1 MNIITPIVGKF
12 ALIDKM
18 RYNSKILVSRKS
30 SMKENLQA
38 KLWQI
43 RMERAGE
50 TTRLY
55 VVSIHKPMLVF
66 ESYFGRLRR
75 RFEIAPSKKQDPPVF
90 YLLAGEKAEVERATD
105 MHGFKLKAITE
116 HHIILEVKNL
126 ENKNL
131 YEISLFNPRLRGFWR
146 REYIFSKDK
155 REATSFAQQ
164 FKEDY
169 HVSIK
174 KASKIDGYRVEAVE
188 KDRIILTRQA

>member
-1 MNIITPIVGKF
+1 
-12 ALIDKM
+12 
-18 RYNSKILVSRKS
+18 
-30 SMKENLQA
+30 MKENLQA

-90 YLLAGEKAEVERATD
+90 YLLAGENAEVERATD

-116 HHIILEVKNL
+116 HHIILEVKNP

-155 REATSFAQQ
+155 REAASFAQQ
-164 FKEDY
+164 FKENY
-169 HVSIK
+169 HIDIK
-174 KASKIDGYRVEAVE
+174 KASKIDGCRVEAVE
-188 KDRIILTRQA
+188 KDQIILTRQA

>member
-1 MNIITPIVGKF
+1 
-12 ALIDKM
+12 
-18 RYNSKILVSRKS
+18 
-30 SMKENLQA
+30 MKEKLPA

-43 RMERAGE
+43 RMEKDGE
-50 TTRLY
+50 ITRLY
-55 VVSIHKPMLVF
+55 VFSIHKPMLVF

-131 YEISLFNPRLRGFWR
+131 YEISLFNPRLRGLWR
-146 REYIFSKDK
+146 KEYVFSKDK
-155 REATSFAQQ
+155 REAAIFAQQ

-174 KASKIDGYRVEAVE
+174 KAAKIDSYPVEVVE

>member
-1 MNIITPIVGKF
+1 
-12 ALIDKM
+12 
-18 RYNSKILVSRKS
+18 
-30 SMKENLQA
+30 MKEKLPA

-155 REATSFAQQ
+155 REAASFAQQ
-164 FKEDY
+164 FKENYRID
-169 HVSIK
+169 IK

>member
-1 MNIITPIVGKF
+1 MNIVTPVEGKL
-12 ALIDKM
+12 ALLDKM
-18 RYNSKILVSRKS
+18 RYNTKILASRTR
-30 SMKENLQA
+30 SMKEKLPA

-43 RMERAGE
+43 RMEKDGE
-50 TTRLY
+50 ITRLY
-55 VVSIHKPMLVF
+55 VVSIHQPMLVF

-105 MHGFKLKAITE
+105 VHGFKLKAITE

-131 YEISLFNPRLRGFWR
+131 YEISLFNPRLRGLWR

-155 REATSFAQQ
+155 REAANFAQQ

-174 KASKIDGYRVEAVE
+174 KAAKIDSYPVEVVE